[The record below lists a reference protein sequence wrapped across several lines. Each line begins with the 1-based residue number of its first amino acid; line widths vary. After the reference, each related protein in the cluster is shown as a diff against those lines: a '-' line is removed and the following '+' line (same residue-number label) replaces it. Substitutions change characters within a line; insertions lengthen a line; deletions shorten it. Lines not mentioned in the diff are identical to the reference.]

1 MGLRIKLCIVFRD
14 TVTCEGSSHLYLFYC
29 QSRHEIQNGSPTK
42 NVNPTSVKLFCD
54 RVSYFHIICLSCI
67 KAGGIQCSSGWCD
80 PQIDLFISNDKRWA
94 WTGLLIYS
102 DWNAT
107 VIDGWRGPPPHSPPT
122 PFPRLPILLPP
133 YLLYLAQLKAC
144 LTLKGKYQ
152 TWLKLLAYLK

>member
-107 VIDGWRGPPPHSPPT
+107 VIDGEED
-122 PFPRLPILLPP
+122 LLPT
-133 YLLYLAQLKAC
+133 LLPHLSHDCQFCSHLIYFTWPSSRLA
-144 LTLKGKYQ
+144 
-152 TWLKLLAYLK
+152 LL